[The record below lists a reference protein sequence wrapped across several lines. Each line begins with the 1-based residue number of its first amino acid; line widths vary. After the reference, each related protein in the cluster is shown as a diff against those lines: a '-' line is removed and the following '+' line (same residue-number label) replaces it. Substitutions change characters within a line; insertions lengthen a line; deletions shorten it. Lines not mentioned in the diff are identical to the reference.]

1 MKIIVTLGQI
11 SSLFIVAYH
20 LYDQGFP
27 KEPVV
32 IGILLTLSIPALIT
46 LYYIHFCV
54 IDSASEIK
62 KLTHERRLLEEQ
74 AKIDKLKSDAK

>member
-11 SSLFIVAYH
+11 ALLGLVASV
-20 LYDQGFP
+20 LYDKGFP
-27 KEPVV
+27 TEPFA
-32 IGILLTLSIPALIT
+32 IGFLLTLSILALIT

-62 KLTHERRLLEEQ
+62 KLTHEQRLLEEQ
-74 AKIDKLKSDAK
+74 VKIDKLKSEAK

>member
-11 SSLFIVAYH
+11 ALLGLGAGA
-20 LYDQGFP
+20 LYDLGFP
-27 KEPVV
+27 TEPFQ
-32 IGILLTLSIPALIT
+32 IGFLLTLSIPALIT

-74 AKIDKLKSDAK
+74 VKIDKLKSEAK